1 VLVADASAAQES
13 SSFSGHDRGASRG
26 VVRVPEARATLPLQ
40 IKMAWE
46 ESRSGRGRMLAR
58 IDTARDEVVLFD
70 GAARMESIPCAVRL
84 RRHGAHRDQEAT
96 ILLQRLRPTL
106 LEQISKPYTL
116 VESWIR
122 DGLAGN
128 FDQYR
133 GKIVLIGS
141 NIGDYTF
148 QSPHETVYG
157 YSIHASVVNSLLLGR
172 HSSEPGLGWQF
183 ALLAVL
189 ASLAGTCRVAVP
201 RGDLTIPIPAFGFKV
216 PCPLTLLGLAGAYLL
231 VAAAV
236 YANTRTIV
244 DVVYGAGAI
253 AVGYYVST
261 WSVLGRPP
269 ALSAASARAAAPRP
283 AARNRRA
290 RGESV

>member
-1 VLVADASAAQES
+1 MS
-13 SSFSGHDRGASRG
+13 
-26 VVRVPEARATLPLQ
+26 EARATLPLQ
-40 IKMAWE
+40 IKLAWE
-46 ESRSGRGRMLAR
+46 ESRSGRSRVLAR
-58 IDTARDEVVLFD
+58 IDAARDELVLFE
-70 GAARMESIPCAVRL
+70 GAARVESIPCAVRL

-96 ILLQRLRPTL
+96 MLLQRLRPTL
-106 LEQISKPYTL
+106 QEQISKPYTL
-116 VESWIR
+116 VESWTR

-133 GKIVLIGS
+133 GKVVLIGS

-148 QSPHETVYG
+148 QSHNETVYG

-172 HSSEPGLGWQF
+172 HTSEPGIIWQF

-201 RGDLTIPIPAFGFKV
+201 RGDVTIPIPAFGFKV

-253 AVGYYVST
+253 TVGYYVSK
-261 WSVLGRPP
+261 WSVLGSPRAPVG
-269 ALSAASARAAAPRP
+269 AAAERAAAPRP